1 MSAAGCRVLFGSA
14 VLLLVGCVTVGPDFE
29 EPEVAWL
36 AQWQMDLYG
45 WTQATGEGA
54 SSGVDTGRLDL
65 RFWWQV
71 FNDPVLDAL
80 ITAAREDNLTLRLAG
95 LRILESRAT
104 LGIVRSTRYPQ
115 VQQVTGAVGYVN
127 SQQTGGDA
135 PDSSDDFAAYDAGF
149 NLGWELDFWGRF
161 RRGIESAD
169 AAFFASM
176 ANHQDV
182 QVLLAAE
189 VADLY
194 FALTTTRLRL
204 EITRHN
210 ADIQRRSLEITEELF
225 EQGEESELDV
235 QQAKTQYLSTISAIP
250 ELEITETRVRNAL
263 AALLGRPPQ
272 QIDELSQARY
282 TLPTVRPDAI
292 GDVPAALLARRP
304 DVRAAAWL
312 VAAQSAQIGVAKAD
326 YFPAI
331 ALVGSLGWSS
341 DSLGATPDITT
352 FGVGPALTWNVLDWG
367 RIGNNVRVQDARL
380 QQAVVNYQDRVLGA
394 ARELD
399 DAAIELVK
407 TGERQQILTEA
418 AQSARRALDLASI
431 RYQEGYSDF
440 QRVLDAQRALFSA
453 QERELVN
460 QGSHVSALV
469 AFYKALGGGWL
480 EADIDRLVPEA
491 VRDKMRSRTKW
502 GDLLDAPL
510 PENGQ
515 GPRALDGATT
525 P

>member
-1 MSAAGCRVLFGSA
+1 MVSAA
-14 VLLLVGCVTVGPDFE
+14 LLLAGCVTVGPDFE

-36 AQWQMDLYG
+36 QDWQTDLYG
-45 WTQATGEGA
+45 LAKSPDTDRAADESSTGESA
-54 SSGVDTGRLDL
+54 QPVDLQ
-65 RFWWQV
+65 FWWQV
-71 FNDPVLDAL
+71 FKDPVLDAL
-80 ITAAREDNLTLRLAG
+80 IDAARQDNLTLRLAG

-104 LGIVRSTRYPQ
+104 LGIANSTRYPQ

-127 SQQTGGDA
+127 SRQTGGGA
-135 PDSSDDFAAYDAGF
+135 PDTSDDFAVYDAGF

-169 AAFFASM
+169 AVFFASM
-176 ANHQDV
+176 ANYQDV

-204 EITRHN
+204 QITRHN
-210 ADIQRRSLEITEELF
+210 ADLQHRSLEITEELF

-250 ELEITETRVRNAL
+250 EIEIAETRVRNAL
-263 AALLGRPPQ
+263 AALLGRPPL
-272 QIDELSQARY
+272 QIDELAHAAY
-282 TLPTVRPDAI
+282 TLPVIRPDAI
-292 GDVPAALLARRP
+292 GEVPAALLARRP

-331 ALVGSLGWSS
+331 ALVGNLGWSS
-341 DSLGATPDITT
+341 DSLSATPDVTT
-352 FGVGPALTWNVLDWG
+352 LGVGPALTWNVFDWG

-380 QQAVVNYQDRVLGA
+380 QQTIVSYQNLVLKA

-399 DAAIELVK
+399 DAAIALAK

-418 AQSARRALDLASI
+418 AESAQRALDLASL
-431 RYQEGYSDF
+431 RYQEGFSDF
-440 QRVLDAQRALFSA
+440 QRVLDAQRALFTA

-460 QGSHVSALV
+460 RGNHVSALV

-480 EADIDRLVPEA
+480 EADVDRLLPEA
-491 VRDKMRSRTKW
+491 VREKMRSRTRW
-502 GDLLDAPL
+502 GDMLDAPL
-510 PENGQ
+510 PEDEQ
-515 GPRALDGATT
+515 GPRAPDGAKT

>member
-1 MSAAGCRVLFGSA
+1 LLIVPA
-14 VLLLVGCVTVGPDFE
+14 VLLLAGCVTVGPDFE

-36 AQWQMDLYG
+36 ADWQTDLYG
-45 WTQATGEGA
+45 LATASGGGSRADGSSAGDSKQA
-54 SSGVDTGRLDL
+54 VDLQ
-65 RFWWQV
+65 FWWQT
-71 FNDPVLDAL
+71 FNDPVLDTL
-80 ITAAREDNLTLRLAG
+80 ITAARQDNLTLRLAG

-104 LGIVRSTRYPQ
+104 LGIANSTRYPQ
-115 VQQVTGAVGYVN
+115 IQQVTGAVGYVN
-127 SQQTGGDA
+127 SRKTGGDA
-135 PDSSDDFAAYDAGF
+135 PDTNDDFAAYDAGF

-176 ANHQDV
+176 ANYQDV

-204 EITRHN
+204 QITRHN

-235 QQAKTQYLSTISAIP
+235 QQAKTQYLSTISAVP
-250 ELEITETRVRNAL
+250 ELEITETRIRNAL
-263 AALLGRPPQ
+263 AALLGRPPR
-272 QIDELSQARY
+272 QIDELAHATY
-282 TLPTVRPDAI
+282 MLPAIRPDVI
-292 GDVPAALLARRP
+292 GEVPAALLARRP

-341 DSLGATPDITT
+341 DSLSVTPDVTT
-352 FGVGPALTWNVLDWG
+352 LGVGPALTWNVFDWG

-380 QQAVVNYQDRVLGA
+380 QQAIVSYQNQVLQA

-399 DAAIELVK
+399 DAAVELVK
-407 TGERQQILTEA
+407 TGERQQMLTEA
-418 AQSARRALDLASI
+418 ADSAQRALDLASI

-460 QGSHVSALV
+460 QGNRVSALV

-480 EADIDRLVPEA
+480 EADVDQLLPEA
-491 VRDKMRSRTKW
+491 VREKMRSRTRW

-515 GPRALDGATT
+515 GPRAPDGAKT